1 MYKDAP
7 LKTVIFQPLLL
18 GGRSIYSANIA
29 CLRHV
34 LAVGAPYAKPSM
46 GVLEYEKLQLD
57 STVSICLLYYRIMG
71 ANVVTSNG
79 EIWKRHRRITAP
91 VFNHNTYQNVWD
103 TTANV
108 YAEMIKEDGWLNSES
123 AKEVNIN
130 ENTHKVSFC
139 ARH

>member
-79 EIWKRHRRITAP
+79 EIWKRVAAFLH
-91 VFNHNTYQNVWD
+91 VFLAQ
-103 TTANV
+103 
-108 YAEMIKEDGWLNSES
+108 
-123 AKEVNIN
+123 
-130 ENTHKVSFC
+130 THSQHLSRGFPRLWQARVS
-139 ARH
+139 R